1 MKYGYQFF
9 VGEHNGTTIWFPNK
23 KDRDIAL
30 RSQAR
35 VLSAEADIRKCDEK
49 NGDYLFVI
57 HGLKF
62 GLCEYN
68 K

>member
-9 VGEHNGTTIWFPNK
+9 IGERNGTTVWFQTK

-35 VLSAEADIRKCDEK
+35 VLSTEVDIRKCDEK

-68 K
+68 E